1 MKIKIGLNVRDVITG
16 FTGVAIQ
23 RTEELSGNIRFAVQR
38 KQNEGDVAYPDAIMM
53 DHHTLEVLD
62 DGVLDRVTPC
72 DEAKIA
78 IGSKVKDKATG
89 LTGIVIERTF
99 YMNGCIRYGVV
110 PEKEKGSLITGNPDM
125 AYIDQGRL
133 EVIGDGLAAKPV
145 SVKAPGGPAMR
156 LQTPTAR
163 R

>member
-1 MKIKIGLNVRDVITG
+1 MKVQIGVSVKDTVTG
-16 FTGVAIQ
+16 FSGIVTM
-23 RTEELSGNIRFAVQR
+23 RTEELSGNIRFGVQR
-38 KQNEGDVAYPDAIMM
+38 KQGESETAYPEAILL
-53 DHHTLEVLD
+53 DHHTLDVVD
-62 DGVLDRVTPC
+62 DGILDRVTPC
-72 DEAKIA
+72 GEAQIA
-78 IGSKVKDKATG
+78 IGSEVKDKATG